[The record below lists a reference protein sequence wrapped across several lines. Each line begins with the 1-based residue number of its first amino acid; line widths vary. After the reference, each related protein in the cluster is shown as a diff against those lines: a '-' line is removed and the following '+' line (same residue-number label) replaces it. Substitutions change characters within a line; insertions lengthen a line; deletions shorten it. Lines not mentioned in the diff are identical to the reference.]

1 MRISATERVRIG
13 NRAEEALAKYSKPD
27 PATGLRPHALWHKHV
42 HNVDLDPMQVLR
54 MIEMD
59 EHRNTVDYSCRRT
72 RKTSTKELFNLERLA
87 TNGFLEL
94 GIVAPRERQAQNN
107 MKYMV
112 DSIRRSP
119 MLTGYLQYRAG
130 RRQLSD
136 TKFEFMNSSKAQTYG
151 IMGEIDGDSLA
162 IASLEE
168 VDDMPQDRLLS
179 KFLPMLGAAERLG
192 SDVKIDP
199 EIRISGV
206 FKGAGVLKSLLA
218 TGEYHTLPP
227 VDVYMGCEL
236 GIISQSWVDTMRA
249 QQTEGEWLRQFLC
262 LDIASQNFIWERWIR
277 KAKGVGLEAH
287 LPISE
292 PLPGL
297 RYRRRGLISFG
308 YDHTGHGEKPEA
320 SKSCLVVCEQIGSFV
335 TFPFIRYW
343 PAGTDEKVIE
353 RDLIGYW
360 DYFRP
365 DYAMGDAYGIGMLTS
380 LNDQLFRRGLTE
392 IDRQTIGEG
401 QSTASTWSEWAF
413 APIRFEGM
421 VKHSMATT
429 LRAAFYNSQAAIPYF
444 DDEDLHAEA
453 FITFVRQLGN
463 IKTEPTKS
471 SYSSYVM
478 ADQKIGDDG
487 FDAACAGVWAL
498 VTRGEG
504 DVPTVITSRTQT
516 RSQLLGEPARLPAT
530 VEPG

>member
-1 MRISATERVRIG
+1 MRISAADRVKVA
-13 NRAEEALAKYSKPD
+13 NRAEVELQRYAKPD

-42 HNVDLDPMQVLR
+42 HNVTLDSMQVLR

-59 EHRNTVDYSCRRT
+59 EHPNTVDYSCRRT

-87 TNGFLEL
+87 TRGFLEL

-112 DSIRRSP
+112 DSIRRSE
-119 MLTGYLQYRAG
+119 MLLAYLQYRAG
-130 RRQLSD
+130 RRQLAD
-136 TKFEFMNSSKAQTYG
+136 QKFEFVNSSKAQTYG

-192 SDVKIDP
+192 ADIKIDP

-206 FKGAGVLKSLLA
+206 FKGAGVLDSLLA
-218 TGEYHTLPP
+218 TGEYHVLPV

-249 QQTEGEWLRQFLC
+249 QQTEAEWMRQFLC
-262 LDIASQNFIWERWIR
+262 QRIASQNFIWERWIL
-277 KAKGVGLEAH
+277 KAKAVGLAAS
-287 LPISE
+287 LAIAA
-292 PLPGL
+292 PLPGVK
-297 RYRRRGLISFG
+297 YRRRGLISFG
-308 YDHTGHGEKPEA
+308 YDHTGHGERPEA
-320 SKSCLVVCEQIGSFV
+320 SRSCLVVTEQIGNFV
-335 TFPFIRYW
+335 TFPFVRYW

-353 RDLIGYW
+353 RDLVGYW
-360 DYFRP
+360 GYFRP

-380 LNDQLFRRGLTE
+380 LNDRLFRDGLTD
-392 IDRQTIGEG
+392 IDRQTIGDG
-401 QSTASTWSEWAF
+401 QSTASTWWQWAF

-421 VKHSMATT
+421 TKHSMATT

-444 DDEDLHAEA
+444 EDEDPGCADLL
-453 FITFVRQLGN
+453 TFVRQLGN
-463 IKTEPTKS
+463 MKTAPTKA
-471 SYSSYVM
+471 SYSSYIM
-478 ADQKIGDDG
+478 ADNKIGDDG
-487 FDAACAGVWAL
+487 FDAACAAVWAL
-498 VTRGEG
+498 VTRGEME
-504 DVPTVITSRTQT
+504 VATVIGSRTQT
-516 RSQLLGEPARLPAT
+516 REQLLGTGGQL
-530 VEPG
+530 VERAA